1 MPCVRMTHLTIPG
14 YMTGKIAE
22 GPLSKRR
29 REMCRI
35 FNDACIAVIR
45 DGEPGSKYFETS
57 QSAY

>member
-1 MPCVRMTHLTIPG
+1 
-14 YMTGKIAE
+14 MTGKIAE